1 MATQS
6 AYPMDDA
13 PMGPVDG
20 NADDAP
26 IAVPKKKRYG
36 WRYSEGKGAR
46 QSGGG
51 GGGGG
56 ARPTVCYQCSYVAL

>member
-13 PMGPVDG
+13 PMGPMDG

-36 WRYSEGKGAR
+36 WRYKASIPEGKGHAR
-46 QSGGG
+46 Q
-51 GGGGG
+51 
-56 ARPTVCYQCSYVAL
+56 VDDE